1 MSDILGQPGPGEQQ
15 AGDSA
20 VNRISLV
27 AWLQITG
34 PTFVTLAIGF
44 RLLWNAQQAQSG
56 SLLALQRTV
65 GRLEGPISGL
75 DARIEGLD
83 SRMQGLDGRIDKLGD
98 AIDALAKRLGS
109 S

>member
-1 MSDILGQPGPGEQQ
+1 MS
-15 AGDSA
+15 
-20 VNRISLV
+20 RISFL

-34 PTFVTLAIGF
+34 PTFVTMVLGF
-44 RLLWNAQQAQSG
+44 TLLWNAQQAQAG
-56 SLLALQRTV
+56 SLIELQRSV
-65 GRLEGPISGL
+65 GRLEGSISGL

-83 SRMQGLDGRIDKLGD
+83 SRIQGLDVRIDKLGD